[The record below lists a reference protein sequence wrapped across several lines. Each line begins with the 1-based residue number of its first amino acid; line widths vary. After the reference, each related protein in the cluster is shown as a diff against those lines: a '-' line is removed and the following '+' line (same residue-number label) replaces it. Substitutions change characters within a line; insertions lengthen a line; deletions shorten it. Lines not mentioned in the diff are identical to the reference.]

1 MNADGGVAMG
11 WWRSPNKR
19 QERREEGGGEAYS
32 NLGEGKSPVLA
43 VMRTRMEAPG
53 VDVELADGDNPKILR
68 SESREFPRVP
78 GGVNRWA

>member
-1 MNADGGVAMG
+1 MVEK
-11 WWRSPNKR
+11 PKQR
-19 QERREEGGGEAYS
+19 QERREGEAYS